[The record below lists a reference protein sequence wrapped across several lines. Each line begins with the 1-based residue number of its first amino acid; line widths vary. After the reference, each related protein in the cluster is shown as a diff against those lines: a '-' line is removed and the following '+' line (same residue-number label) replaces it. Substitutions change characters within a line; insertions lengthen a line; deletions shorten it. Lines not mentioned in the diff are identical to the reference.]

1 MSRLVASHRVCQNVS
16 CVCPTSYRFWLTHV
30 YQNLPISLPIF
41 PVEKGPGNAPWKSAV
56 AACGLN
62 HSDIGVFS
70 RKTWIL
76 VETHRRRRRDIT
88 WSVACTREKIKESQE
103 RTLSARIK
111 FTRLLFP
118 LYTIA
123 VTTVKREGGGR
134 GRSVG
139 GNRGGEP
146 DVCSVYLSLSLSLS
160 LTCERGREITRPFVL
175 SYRARNT
182 ATHDDTTRR
191 TIRYDTR
198 TSDTILGSRLSLT
211 SSPRAEGVS
220 QKRRA
225 VSPPALLRRHM
236 EPRLG

>member
-1 MSRLVASHRVCQNVS
+1 VSRLVASHRVCQNVS

-56 AACGLN
+56 PACGLN

-123 VTTVKREGGGR
+123 VTTVKREGG
-134 GRSVG
+134 
-139 GNRGGEP
+139 RGGERER
-146 DVCSVYLSLSLSLS
+146 
-160 LTCERGREITRPFVL
+160 ERGGEGGVWAGIVEANLTGARSISHSRFLFL
-175 SYRARNT
+175 SRARE
-182 ATHDDTTRR
+182 AAR
-191 TIRYDTR
+191 
-198 TSDTILGSRLSLT
+198 
-211 SSPRAEGVS
+211 
-220 QKRRA
+220 
-225 VSPPALLRRHM
+225 
-236 EPRLG
+236 